1 MADDAEITVVN
12 RYVLRD
18 PAGFEAAVTALAA
31 RVRDRG
37 HPGVLRY
44 RFYRSAEGEG
54 RAVVTYAGPEAWV
67 GHHDLVM
74 GWPEM
79 AALRAAA
86 DLAEIMLFG
95 PVSPAMQGWFDR
107 MGVAGL
113 VRHQGLPVAGVV
125 RG

>member
-1 MADDAEITVVN
+1 MADGQELSVVN

-18 PAGFEAAVTALAA
+18 SLRFEAAVTALAA
-31 RVRDRG
+31 RVRDEG
-37 HPGVLRY
+37 HPGILSY
-44 RFYRSAEGEG
+44 RFYRPGLDEG
-54 RAVVTYAGPEAWV
+54 RAVVTYADPAAWV

-79 AALRAAA
+79 VALRAAA

-95 PVSPAMQGWFDR
+95 PVSPAMQDWLDR
-107 MGVAGL
+107 MGVSGL
-113 VRHQGLPVAGVV
+113 VRHQGLPVAGFR

>member
-1 MADDAEITVVN
+1 MADGQELSVVN

-18 PAGFEAAVTALAA
+18 SLRFEAAVTALAA
-31 RVRDRG
+31 RVRDEG
-37 HPGVLRY
+37 HPGILSY
-44 RFYRSAEGEG
+44 RFYRPGPDEG
-54 RAVVTYAGPEAWV
+54 RAVVTYADPAAWV

-79 AALRAAA
+79 VALRAAA

-95 PVSPAMQGWFDR
+95 PVSPAMQDWLDR
-107 MGVAGL
+107 MGVSGL
-113 VRHQGLPVAGVV
+113 VRHQGLPVAGFR